1 MKEQIDKLNKFNEST
16 HRKIETIKLM
26 ALIIIGLSILMA
38 SLFIKLHNK

>member
-1 MKEQIDKLNKFNEST
+1 MKEQIDKFNEST
-16 HRKIETIKLM
+16 HKKIETIKLM

>member
-26 ALIIIGLSILMA
+26 ALVVICLSILMA

>member
-1 MKEQIDKLNKFNEST
+1 MKEQIDKFHKST
-16 HRKIETIKLM
+16 HKKIETIKLM